1 MWERFDYMH
10 KAKSLLQIAATLNK
24 AEVNSTAYFLAEMH
38 TALAALDSTVGQTV
52 SLLLPALPTNRI

>member
-1 MWERFDYMH
+1 MP
-10 KAKSLLQIAATLNK
+10 KAKSVLQIAATLNN

-52 SLLLPALPTNRI
+52 SLLLPSLLTSRA